1 MSATTIQVNIVSA
14 DAKIFSG
21 KAELVVAPA
30 IEGEVGI
37 VAGHTQLLTMLK
49 PGPIRIIFPG
59 GEEEVYYI
67 SGGFLEVQPLTVTV
81 LADTATRA
89 SELDEV
95 KAIQAKEEAERA
107 LADRKAD
114 FDYSKAAAELAQA
127 VAQIQAI
134 QKIRKKLQ
142 H

>member
-1 MSATTIQVNIVSA
+1 MLTI
-14 DAKIFSG
+14 
-21 KAELVVAPA
+21 
-30 IEGEVGI
+30 
-37 VAGHTQLLTMLK
+37 LK
-49 PGPIRIIFPG
+49 PGPIRIIKTG
-59 GEEEVYYI
+59 GEEEVFYV
-67 SGGFLEVQPLTVTV
+67 SGGFLEVQPQTVTI
-81 LADTATRA
+81 LGDTAVRA
-89 SELDEV
+89 SELDEA

-107 LADRKAD
+107 LAQRKSD

>member
-1 MSATTIQVNIVSA
+1 MSESTIQVNIVSA
-14 DAKIFSG
+14 EAKIFSG

-37 VAGHTQLLTMLK
+37 VAGHTQLLTILK
-49 PGPIRIIFPG
+49 PGPIRIVFPG
-59 GEEEVYYI
+59 GEEEVYYV
-67 SGGFLEVQPLTVTV
+67 SGGFLEVQPQTVTV

-89 SELDEV
+89 SELDEA
-95 KAIQAKEEAERA
+95 KAFQAKEEAERA
-107 LADRKAD
+107 LSDRKAD
-114 FDYSKAAAELAQA
+114 FDYSKATAELAQA